1 MTVELIRHT
10 PDPVA
15 LVGEEAA
22 ICTASKDPDR
32 ARKGALASG
41 HESILEHVTFTFRVE
56 GVSRALLAQLT
67 RHRIASFSVESQ
79 RYVRMDDPSF
89 VCPDSMERGDM
100 MGEIVMARQ
109 AIKRVYDKAIELG
122 IPEEDARYILP
133 NATTT
138 RLIMTMNARELRHF
152 FSLRCC
158 NRAQWEIRE
167 MADRMLEKC
176 RAVAPE
182 LFEGA
187 GPGCVRG
194 ACPEGKRSCG
204 QPRKE
209 MQMDVNVYEKNALR
223 ISPEVRDMINYK
235 DEPGNYDDLL
245 YDMSMKVIKS
255 NIEQAL
261 RRKLKRHPWR
271 HGSGDQ

>member
-15 LVGEEAA
+15 LVGEAAA
-22 ICTASKDPDR
+22 ICTASKDTDR

-41 HESILEHVTFTFRVE
+41 HESILEHVSFTFRVE

-79 RYVRMDDPSF
+79 RYVRVEDVDCVMPPS
-89 VCPDSMERGDM
+89 
-100 MGEIVMARQ
+100 
-109 AIKRVYDKAIELG
+109 IKRANLEGNVLGYTYEETLSEIFDVYNFLIESG

-133 NATTT
+133 NATPT
-138 RLIMTMNARELRHF
+138 RLLMTMNARELRHF

-167 MADRMLEKC
+167 MAYRMLDLCKG
-176 RAVAPE
+176 VAPE
-182 LFEGA
+182 LFEDA

-204 QPRKE
+204 KPRKE
-209 MQMDVNVYEKNALR
+209 MR
-223 ISPEVRDMINYK
+223 
-235 DEPGNYDDLL
+235 G
-245 YDMSMKVIKS
+245 
-255 NIEQAL
+255 
-261 RRKLKRHPWR
+261 
-271 HGSGDQ
+271 

>member
-1 MTVELIRHT
+1 MNVQLIRHT

-15 LVGEEAA
+15 LVGEAAA
-22 ICTASKDPDR
+22 ICTAAMDHDR

-41 HESILEHVTFTFRVE
+41 HESILEHVSFTFRVE

-79 RYVRMDDPSF
+79 RYVRMEDAGF
-89 VCPDSMERGDM
+89 VCPDSMARADM
-100 MGEIVMARQ
+100 VDDIVAAWR
-109 AIKRVYDKAIELG
+109 ASRRVYDNAISLG
-122 IPEEDARYILP
+122 VPEEDARYFLS
-133 NATTT
+133 NATHT
-138 RLIMTMNARELRHF
+138 RLLMTMNARELRHF

-167 MADRMLEKC
+167 MADRMLELCKDT
-176 RAVAPE
+176 APE

-204 QPRKE
+204 KPRKE
-209 MQMDVNVYEKNALR
+209 MKA
-223 ISPEVRDMINYK
+223 
-235 DEPGNYDDLL
+235 
-245 YDMSMKVIKS
+245 
-255 NIEQAL
+255 
-261 RRKLKRHPWR
+261 
-271 HGSGDQ
+271 

>member
-10 PDPVA
+10 TDPVA
-15 LVGEEAA
+15 LVGEAAA

-41 HESILEHVTFTFRVE
+41 HESILEHVSFTFRVE

-79 RYVRMDDPSF
+79 RYVRMEDVDFVVPPS
-89 VCPDSMERGDM
+89 
-100 MGEIVMARQ
+100 IQ
-109 AIKRVYDKAIELG
+109 KAIHVGYVEGNVYEWILSELFYVYQFLLEEG

-133 NATTT
+133 NATPT
-138 RLIMTMNARELRHF
+138 RLLMTMNARELRHF

-167 MADRMLEKC
+167 MADRMLELCKG
-176 RAVAPE
+176 AAPE
-182 LFEGA
+182 LFEDA
-187 GPGCVRG
+187 GPGCIRG

-204 QPRKE
+204 KPRKE
-209 MQMDVNVYEKNALR
+209 MKA
-223 ISPEVRDMINYK
+223 
-235 DEPGNYDDLL
+235 
-245 YDMSMKVIKS
+245 
-255 NIEQAL
+255 
-261 RRKLKRHPWR
+261 
-271 HGSGDQ
+271 

>member
-1 MTVELIRHT
+1 MNVELIRHT

-15 LVGEEAA
+15 LVGEAAA

-41 HESILEHVTFTFRVE
+41 HESILEHVTFTFRVD

-79 RYVRMDDPSF
+79 RYVRMEDPDF
-89 VCPDSMERGDM
+89 
-100 MGEIVMARQ
+100 IVPPN
-109 AIKRVYDKAIELG
+109 IKEGWECGIGWAVEAYVDALLGAFEAYENMLEAG

-133 NATTT
+133 NATPT
-138 RLIMTMNARELRHF
+138 RLLMTMNARELRHF

-167 MADRMLEKC
+167 IADRMLELCKG
-176 RAVAPE
+176 VAPE
-182 LFEGA
+182 LFEDA

-204 QPRKE
+204 KPRKE
-209 MQMDVNVYEKNALR
+209 MKA
-223 ISPEVRDMINYK
+223 
-235 DEPGNYDDLL
+235 
-245 YDMSMKVIKS
+245 
-255 NIEQAL
+255 
-261 RRKLKRHPWR
+261 
-271 HGSGDQ
+271 